1 MRIEHIGKSTVK
13 VTVSGSELE
22 RLGLRY
28 EDLGENILS
37 DIFLS
42 EMIEKACPELKNRTP
57 PEGELSIEVFPA
69 KDTGCVFYI
78 SPKKRRSSENIRA
91 IITAG
96 GIKELFGICRSL
108 TRMGVM
114 SENSLLTGEKHCL
127 RLVADIPKSA
137 ALPEGSVT
145 LADDISLACIKEHGR
160 VIIPHNALNTLL
172 SLNFSA

>member
-1 MRIEHIGKSTVK
+1 MNTSEKAQLKLPSAAASL
-13 VTVSGSELE
+13 SGWDC
-22 RLGLRY
+22 GTN
-28 EDLGENILS
+28 DLGENILS

-172 SLNFSA
+172 SLNFNA

>member
-37 DIFLS
+37 DIFS
-42 EMIEKACPELKNRTP
+42 RNDRKACPELKNRTP

-78 SPKKRRSSENIRA
+78 SPKNGAAAKISEQ
-91 IITAG
+91 
-96 GIKELFGICRSL
+96 
-108 TRMGVM
+108 
-114 SENSLLTGEKHCL
+114 
-127 RLVADIPKSA
+127 
-137 ALPEGSVT
+137 
-145 LADDISLACIKEHGR
+145 
-160 VIIPHNALNTLL
+160 
-172 SLNFSA
+172 

>member
-96 GIKELFGICRSL
+96 GIKAVR
-108 TRMGVM
+108 
-114 SENSLLTGEKHCL
+114 
-127 RLVADIPKSA
+127 
-137 ALPEGSVT
+137 
-145 LADDISLACIKEHGR
+145 ISCDR
-160 VIIPHNALNTLL
+160 VSRI
-172 SLNFSA
+172 SS

>member
-57 PEGELSIEVFPA
+57 PEGELSIEGHRLRFLHLAEKTAQQRKYQSNNHRRRDKGAFRHLPKSYPNGRDVGKFPA
-69 KDTGCVFYI
+69 HRGKTLPAARGRYPQKRSTARGQRHPRRRYLTCLHKRARQSYH
-78 SPKKRRSSENIRA
+78 SP
-91 IITAG
+91 
-96 GIKELFGICRSL
+96 
-108 TRMGVM
+108 
-114 SENSLLTGEKHCL
+114 
-127 RLVADIPKSA
+127 
-137 ALPEGSVT
+137 
-145 LADDISLACIKEHGR
+145 
-160 VIIPHNALNTLL
+160 
-172 SLNFSA
+172 

>member
-78 SPKKRRSSENIRA
+78 SPKKRRSSDKGAFRH
-91 IITAG
+91 
-96 GIKELFGICRSL
+96 L
-108 TRMGVM
+108 
-114 SENSLLTGEKHCL
+114 
-127 RLVADIPKSA
+127 PKSYPNGRDVGKFPAHRGKTLPA
-137 ALPEGSVT
+137 AR
-145 LADDISLACIKEHGR
+145 GR
-160 VIIPHNALNTLL
+160 YPQKRSTARGQRHPRRRYLTCLHKRARQ
-172 SLNFSA
+172 SYHSP

>member
-96 GIKELFGICRSL
+96 GIKELFGICR
-108 TRMGVM
+108 
-114 SENSLLTGEKHCL
+114 
-127 RLVADIPKSA
+127 LVADIPKSA

-172 SLNFSA
+172 SLNFNA

>member
-78 SPKKRRSSENIRA
+78 SPKKRRSSENHRRRDKGA
-91 IITAG
+91 FRH
-96 GIKELFGICRSL
+96 L
-108 TRMGVM
+108 
-114 SENSLLTGEKHCL
+114 
-127 RLVADIPKSA
+127 PKSYPNGRDVGKFPAHRGKTLPA
-137 ALPEGSVT
+137 AR
-145 LADDISLACIKEHGR
+145 GR
-160 VIIPHNALNTLL
+160 YPQKRSTARGQRHPRRRYLTCLHKRARQ
-172 SLNFSA
+172 SYHSP

>member
-28 EDLGENILS
+28 EDLGENI
-37 DIFLS
+37 
-42 EMIEKACPELKNRTP
+42 
-57 PEGELSIEVFPA
+57 
-69 KDTGCVFYI
+69 
-78 SPKKRRSSENIRA
+78 
-91 IITAG
+91 
-96 GIKELFGICRSL
+96 LFGICRSL

-172 SLNFSA
+172 SLNFNA

>member
-42 EMIEKACPELKNRTP
+42 GMIEKACPELKSRTP

-78 SPKKRRSSENIRA
+78 SPKKCRRCPNIRT
-91 IITAG
+91 IITVSD
-96 GIKELFGICRSL
+96 IEELFSLCRTLS
-108 TRMGVM
+108 RMGVS
-114 SENSLLTGEKHCL
+114 SESSRLFGEKHCL
-127 RLVADIPKSA
+127 RLEADIPKGA
-137 ALPEGSVT
+137 VLPEGS
-145 LADDISLACIKEHGR
+145 LFPADDISLACIKEHGR
-160 VIIPHNALNTLL
+160 TIIPRNALNTVL
-172 SLNFSA
+172 SLSFSA

>member
-57 PEGELSIEVFPA
+57 PE
-69 KDTGCVFYI
+69 
-78 SPKKRRSSENIRA
+78 
-91 IITAG
+91 
-96 GIKELFGICRSL
+96 
-108 TRMGVM
+108 
-114 SENSLLTGEKHCL
+114 
-127 RLVADIPKSA
+127 
-137 ALPEGSVT
+137 
-145 LADDISLACIKEHGR
+145 
-160 VIIPHNALNTLL
+160 L
-172 SLNFSA
+172 SLIHI

>member
-1 MRIEHIGKSTVK
+1 M
-13 VTVSGSELE
+13 
-22 RLGLRY
+22 
-28 EDLGENILS
+28 
-37 DIFLS
+37 
-42 EMIEKACPELKNRTP
+42 
-57 PEGELSIEVFPA
+57 
-69 KDTGCVFYI
+69 
-78 SPKKRRSSENIRA
+78 
-91 IITAG
+91 
-96 GIKELFGICRSL
+96 IKELFGICRSL

-172 SLNFSA
+172 SLNFNA